1 MERKD
6 EGKDSAS
13 EVAKGCMSLL
23 MEVLVMATRILRRID
38 QQEEQHMEETSLREE
53 QYPCD
58 EYEMMFYDE
67 DFKFEWL

>member
-13 EVAKGCMSLL
+13 EAANGLMALL
-23 MEVLVMATRILRRID
+23 TEVLVMAARILRRID
-38 QQEEQHMEETSLREE
+38 QQEEEHREESSLREE

-58 EYEMMFYDE
+58 EYGMMFYDE

>member
-1 MERKD
+1 
-6 EGKDSAS
+6 
-13 EVAKGCMSLL
+13 MSLL

-38 QQEEQHMEETSLREE
+38 QQEEKHMEESSLREE

>member
-13 EVAKGCMSLL
+13 EAAKGCMSLMVEL
-23 MEVLVMATRILRRID
+23 LVLATSILRRID
-38 QQEEQHMEETSLREE
+38 QQQEEHMEESSLREE

>member
-13 EVAKGCMSLL
+13 EVAKGCMTLL
-23 MEVLVMATRILRRID
+23 VEVLVLATSILRRID
-38 QQEEQHMEETSLREE
+38 QQEEQHMEESSLREE

>member
-13 EVAKGCMSLL
+13 EAAKGCTSLL

-38 QQEEQHMEETSLREE
+38 QQEEKHMEESSLREE